1 MLRTPFQTLPGCSW
15 KLQRITEVQS
25 PVVQSCVDS
34 TYSYTFIYYIIY
46 IYIHIHI
53 YSTYV
58 PVPVCSHAAHVS
70 DEQGPPCWTLRLWTR
85 FGYSWVEGPPRFSGS
100 VLASESDSE
109 LHDAS
114 YMFILL
120 GEYMKQQ

>member
-85 FGYSWVEGPPRFSGS
+85 FGYSWVEGPH
-100 VLASESDSE
+100 VLVEVSWLANLTQSCMT
-109 LHDAS
+109 LHICS
-114 YMFILL
+114 Y
-120 GEYMKQQ
+120 Y